1 MKLNSRQSLDVTR
14 HLAEANVCPHRHL
27 FVLCCLSQAQTPDI
41 KNAHGCQPRRLPGIS
56 STDHDTG
63 STIGPIS
70 PESLGG
76 GDDPDDIEE
85 AEGLV
90 WDLALAPKFD
100 QDDGGCGEGDNRE
113 AREPTR
119 IGLSHR
125 KTGETRRNSEAGS
138 STGRIKSALEA
149 SQHLPLSVRASPR
162 TSTNALPSKRKH
174 MLAARKTILPQ
185 KTPLTRPLR
194 SARKTIL
201 PQKTPLTRPLRSARK
216 VAVATDLSEGDET
229 DNAEASEPDDL
240 RLSPHRPQSP
250 FAKQRPLS
258 SPESAGR
265 SKVPRTYTVDF
276 EHRKRMADTALGP
289 RTTKRQR
296 RSDGQYRRSPKAP
309 TTLVSSGD
317 TTATRQEK
325 RKAARKQVAATT
337 VIDLTW
343 DTDSDEEEGHE
354 MGSSREMSDGEEE
367 TNFPPQRSKKGRERD
382 DAILSQTNHRSL
394 ETIRAIPARMIAQNI
409 AASESGSPMNLTDDT
424 RDGSDAEVPVGDD
437 NVNEKVQEDPLHD
450 MIAPEPFIS
459 EAPQPASPAPALRP
473 SLLDV
478 PSWELPTIEGVAQ
491 DLSSSQFQIRRFSS
505 IFSRRIARHS
515 PSPTSE
521 YRPSYNCRPFLRKN
535 MRIRLQGTS
544 AFLDPD
550 DTESIEYIAR
560 LNQYRKLEG
569 TRRKEDNALG
579 IDMKERFRVVDE
591 DLVARGTDF
600 NLLKQGVV
608 LNMTFEGVFPAGRAP
623 SRCPYQAQII
633 VRLEETVLH
642 AVTVPIVQYKIHPET
657 TLSIPLSDTFIKNR
671 QPDCRTSMKLQ
682 ILLFSVGR
690 AQELYTSSD
699 IEIVASNGHLAQF
712 GPSINLR
719 PTSLGDQAPPIL
731 LRLKT
736 DYNLLPSPRFYP
748 VSASL
753 SKSSKDVEVKYI
765 VKMSNVGQSSVVVV
779 SGFTCPLCSD
789 LDGAGHTG
797 SKQALFLHL
806 SGHRKEAKL
815 DEKRSTE
822 KITRS
827 GRLLKL
833 TVFLKSRAKISLVFA
848 NKYIKYHHLVL
859 TFARFSHPS
868 VTSSATHPPPDKP
881 LEKPSSTSEGGTVE
895 GALQVPAPDEDGRS
909 SAVNEMSPVATTEVE
924 GIVPVA
930 QATGVKTSEMEG
942 NNGEDTPP
950 DLAPHAERGSS
961 AADKL
966 SPEATE
972 VEVSVPVAQAPGMKS
987 GEITGN
993 NDEDTPQEPAPHADG
1008 ASGELSRMEAMDV
1021 EESVP
1026 VVQAMGA
1033 KTGEIE
1039 RNNDEDPSQGPAS
1052 HADGGP
1058 SVVGELPRV
1067 EVMGV
1072 EVTPVAQVTRPKDL
1086 AENMPIVSTGLYAD
1100 IKESSVSASS
1110 PPRIQPE
1117 ISAIVGSSDLVADKD
1132 QNLVD
1137 SGLSNIQSSPPIQA
1151 KDGKPA
1157 APVAPSCSSVA
1168 GKESDTQVSRG
1179 STTTPTSLSHHPQRL
1194 SQGIRSPSLE
1204 HPIPVL
1210 QSNADSSAG
1219 ALNVEEGSEVIED
1232 TTTPVSIQAVPE
1244 GHSSV
1249 LAKASEPFQRAEIS
1263 EPEQE
1268 TDETEGSSTKVVE
1281 AVSQEQTSTTSPL
1294 ARTEPQH
1301 NAIVSNSAD
1310 TDTEDAP
1317 VFVSVTKAPR
1327 ETQLPSRE
1335 VESVKRPMVRLT
1347 LPAQKSNLSELM
1359 SEQSSASN
1367 SRSSSI
1373 VAIEQEDIA
1382 MDTEV
1387 DTAASDTLDD
1397 AATPVPETPT
1407 THPAQLKLRGM
1418 SRTPQASTS
1427 LSQPSTPP
1435 AEDVSK
1441 VAAIMQG
1448 SVLGENEKSND
1459 SNTTPVEAVSPSR
1472 VPDNGMQQEA
1482 KSDSDPQN
1490 QLRPGLCDLAV
1501 LRDTPRFTE
1510 SGIAGP
1516 YMVQRVNEWTE
1527 WSHAVVPGTLFD
1539 FMHELDKLW
1548 DCGGIRHVVKHQDAS
1563 IWTRNHL
1570 SEKRRFLACCWNRWT
1585 YEKGSIPGIN
1595 KAGYLK
1601 LFLDKYGTI
1610 MTRAGIDFELK
1621 DYLHIHFQMK
1631 HISLADY
1638 VGACQYYK
1646 GIRGSV

>member
-1 MKLNSRQSLDVTR
+1 MLFYRQVMMPHSRQSLDVTPSTPSGSKCLPSSALVCTLLPVSSTNTR
-14 HLAEANVCPHRHL
+14 HQKRP
-27 FVLCCLSQAQTPDI
+27 
-41 KNAHGCQPRRLPGIS
+41 RLPASTHPRYIIDRSRYGI
-56 STDHDTG
+56 
-63 STIGPIS
+63 TIGPTS
-70 PESLGG
+70 PEFLGG
-76 GDDPDDIEE
+76 GDDLDDIEE

-90 WDLALAPKFD
+90 WDLALAPESD
-100 QDDGGCGEGDNRE
+100 QDEEGRGEGDNRE

-119 IGLSHR
+119 IGLSHQ
-125 KTGETRRNSEAGS
+125 KTGETRRNSEARS
-138 STGRIKSALEA
+138 STGRTKSALEA
-149 SQHLPLSVRASPR
+149 PQRLPLSVR
-162 TSTNALPSKRKH
+162 TSTNALPPKPKH
-174 MLAARKTILPQ
+174 MLA
-185 KTPLTRPLR
+185 
-194 SARKTIL
+194 ARKTIL

-216 VAVATDLSEGDET
+216 VAVATDLFDGDET
-229 DNAEASEPDDL
+229 DHAEDSDPDDL
-240 RLSPHRPQSP
+240 RLSPPRPQSP
-250 FAKQRPLS
+250 IAKQRPLS
-258 SPESAGR
+258 SPESAGP

-296 RSDGQYRRSPKAP
+296 RSDGQYRRSPQAP

-317 TTATRQEK
+317 TTATRQKK
-325 RKAARKQVAATT
+325 RKAARKQVAAIT

-354 MGSSREMSDGEEE
+354 MGSSPEMSDGEEE
-367 TNFPPQRSKKGRERD
+367 TSFPRQRSKTSRERE
-382 DAILSQTNHRSL
+382 DAILSQTNHRPL

-409 AASESGSPMNLTDDT
+409 DASESGSPMNLTDDT

-450 MIAPEPFIS
+450 MIAPELFIS
-459 EAPQPASPAPALRP
+459 EAPQPASPTPALRP
-473 SLLDV
+473 PLLDV

-491 DLSSSQFQIRRFSS
+491 DLSSSQFHLRRFSS
-505 IFSRRIARHS
+505 IFSRRIARRS
-515 PSPTSE
+515 PSSTSE
-521 YRPSYNCRPFLRKN
+521 YLPSYNCRPFLRKN

-550 DTESIEYIAR
+550 DAESIEYIAR

-591 DLVARGTDF
+591 DLVARGADF

-608 LNMTFEGVFPAGRAP
+608 LNMTFEGVFPVGRAP
-623 SRCPYQAQII
+623 SKCPYQAQII

-642 AVTVPIVQYKIHPET
+642 AVTVPIVQYKIHPQT
-657 TLSIPLSDTFIKNR
+657 TLSIPLSETFIKNR
-671 QPDCRTSMKLQ
+671 QPDYRTSMKLQ
-682 ILLFSVGR
+682 ILLFSIGR
-690 AQELYTSSD
+690 VQELYTSSD
-699 IEIVASNGHLAQF
+699 IDIVASDGHLAQF

-731 LRLKT
+731 LCLKT
-736 DYNLLPSPRFYP
+736 DYNFLPSPRFYP
-748 VSASL
+748 VSVSL
-753 SKSSKDVEVKYI
+753 SKSSKDVEVTYI
-765 VKMSNVGQSSVVVV
+765 VKKSNAGQSSVVVV

-797 SKQALFLHL
+797 SRQALFLHL

-833 TVFLKSRAKISLVFA
+833 TVFLKSRAKTSLVFA
-848 NKYIKYHHLVL
+848 NKYIKFHHLL
-859 TFARFSHPS
+859 PTLAGFSHPS
-868 VTSSATHPPPDKP
+868 VTSSPTEADGPMLSSPRQHLTLTKISSATHPPPDKL
-881 LEKPSSTSEGGTVE
+881 LEKPSLTSEGGTVE
-895 GALQVPAPDEDGRS
+895 GALLAPAPDDDGRS
-909 SAVNEMSPVATTEVE
+909 SAVNEMSGGVE
-924 GIVPVA
+924 GNDVEDTPQKPAPHAEGGSPAVDELSQTEAMDVEESAPVA
-930 QATGVKTSEMEG
+930 QATSSKSGEMEG
-942 NNGEDTPP
+942 NDVED
-950 DLAPHAERGSS
+950 
-961 AADKL
+961 
-966 SPEATE
+966 
-972 VEVSVPVAQAPGMKS
+972 
-987 GEITGN
+987 I
-993 NDEDTPQEPAPHADG
+993 PQEPAPHADG

-1033 KTGEIE
+1033 KTGEIK

-1072 EVTPVAQVTRPKDL
+1072 EDITPVAQATRPKDL
-1086 AENMPIVSTGLYAD
+1086 AENMPIVPTGVYAD
-1100 IKESSVSASS
+1100 IKEITVSASS

-1117 ISAIVGSSDLVADKD
+1117 ISAVVGSSDLEADKD

-1137 SGLSNIQSSPPIQA
+1137 SGVSNIQSSPPIQA
-1151 KDGKPA
+1151 KDDKPA

-1168 GKESDTQVSRG
+1168 GKEPDTQVSRG

-1194 SQGIRSPSLE
+1194 SQGVRSPSLE

-1210 QSNADSSAG
+1210 QSNADISAG
-1219 ALNVEEGSEVIED
+1219 ASNVEEGSEGI
-1232 TTTPVSIQAVPE
+1232 VPE

-1249 LAKASEPFQRAEIS
+1249 LAKASEPFQRAEVVPDLS

-1268 TDETEGSSTKVVE
+1268 NDETEGSSTKVVE
-1281 AVSQEQTSTTSPL
+1281 AVSQEQTSITSPL

-1301 NAIVSNSAD
+1301 TAIVSNSAD

-1317 VFVSVTKAPR
+1317 VFVPVIKAPR
-1327 ETQLPSRE
+1327 KTQLPSRE
-1335 VESVKRPMVRLT
+1335 IESVKRPMVRLT

-1359 SEQSSASN
+1359 PEQSSASD

-1387 DTAASDTLDD
+1387 DTAASDTVDD

-1407 THPAQLKLRGM
+1407 THPAQPKLRGM

-1427 LSQPSTPP
+1427 LSQSSTPP

-1459 SNTTPVEAVSPSR
+1459 PNTTPVEAVSPSR

-1490 QLRPGLCDLAV
+1490 QLRPGLRDLAV
-1501 LRDTPRFTE
+1501 LRYTPRFTE
-1510 SGIAGP
+1510 SGFAGP
-1516 YMVQRVNEWTE
+1516 YMGQRVNEWTE

-1548 DCGGIRHVVKHQDAS
+1548 DCGGIRHVVKHQEAS

-1585 YEKGSIPGIN
+1585 YEKGPIPGIN
-1595 KAGYLK
+1595 KAGHLK